1 MVKSWSCLS
10 LVVREIKVIWS
21 RYGIGGVGSLNG
33 EDLGFAIS
41 GRRTRRDSR
50 AFGIGG
56 AERVKVW
63 DLLSRAEALRVTQRA
78 LWHWWAEDGVD
89 SGSRGQPARRIC
101 GNLRLTC
108 LQSVDFDGEDGYRP

>member
-1 MVKSWSCLS
+1 MKIWDLLS
-10 LVVREIKVIWS
+10 RVEEL
-21 RYGIGGVGSLNG
+21 G
-33 EDLGFAIS
+33 E
-41 GRRTRRDSR
+41 TNSR

-56 AERVKVW
+56 AERVKAW

-101 GNLRLTC
+101 GNLRLT
-108 LQSVDFDGEDGYRP
+108 